1 MKCALMSQ
9 LGPKVEVL
17 SLKAISTLAGTAD
30 IVRRDC
36 KARRRTAP
44 SIYAKKLHVV
54 ADQADLRCPVLTEK
68 FSRFA
73 RRANLPQ
80 SAALIST
87 PNQRHNL
94 HYPAPTEG
102 RFAIVTNVGR
112 DAVDADGADDE
123 RRNRRT
129 AKSCG
134 PDAPTLASSLR
145 EATFAGDGGKKARSP
160 GRARYKP

>member
-1 MKCALMSQ
+1 VRADVAVGSKSR
-9 LGPKVEVL
+9 
-17 SLKAISTLAGTAD
+17 SLVAQSDFDVGRNSGHCSTGLQGTPSNRSID
-30 IVRRDC
+30 IRQ
-36 KARRRTAP
+36 
-44 SIYAKKLHVV
+44 KLLVV
-54 ADQADLRCPVLTEK
+54 VDQADLRCPVLTEK
-68 FSRFA
+68 ISRFA